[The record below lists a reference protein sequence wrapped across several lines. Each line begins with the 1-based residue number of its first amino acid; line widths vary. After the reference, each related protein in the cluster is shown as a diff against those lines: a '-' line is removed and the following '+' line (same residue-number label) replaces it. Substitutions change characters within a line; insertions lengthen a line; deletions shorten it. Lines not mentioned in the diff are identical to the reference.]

1 MITRE
6 DCLKI
11 GEITKTHHL
20 QGAVVIT
27 AGSGLLEQHA
37 DKPVFLFLEGAPVP
51 FFIARDGLTVRNH
64 NSYIVKF
71 DYVDT
76 LRQAERLVG
85 CGVWLEK
92 SLLTHEEAEACH
104 DLSDLVGFR
113 VHDER
118 SGKDGRVADV
128 ADYSGNIVLT
138 LDLLGK
144 EILLPLSET
153 YLRDLDWE
161 HQTLHVHIPEELAD
175 LN

>member
-20 QGAVVIT
+20 NGAVVVT
-27 AGSGLLEQHA
+27 AESDLLEQHA
-37 DKPVFLFLEGAPVP
+37 DKPVFLLLEGAPVP
-51 FFIARDGLTVRNH
+51 FFIAPHGITPRNH
-64 NSYIVKF
+64 TSYIVKF
-71 DYVDT
+71 DHVDT

-85 CGVWLEK
+85 CGIWLEK

-104 DLSDLVGFR
+104 DLYDLIGFR
-113 VHDER
+113 VTDER
-118 SGKDGRVADV
+118 SGKDGRVTDI

-161 HQTLHVHIPEELAD
+161 HQTLHVHIPEELAN